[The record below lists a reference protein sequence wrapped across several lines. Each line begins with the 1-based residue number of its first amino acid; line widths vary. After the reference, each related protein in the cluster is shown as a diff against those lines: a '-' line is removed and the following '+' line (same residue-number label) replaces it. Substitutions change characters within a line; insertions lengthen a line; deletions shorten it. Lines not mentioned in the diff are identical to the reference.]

1 MSGHSA
7 AHDMANAPLDM
18 VDPGASG
25 TISID
30 RYGAIVEMVSAGVE
44 TRTLNNPTRS
54 GVRATV
60 RLKTA
65 GGNVTVSAANGL
77 NVAGNTAAVFGDVG
91 DQLDMVSVSHT
102 TGYRWE
108 ILTNTG
114 SVGLS

>member
-1 MSGHSA
+1 MSGHRA
-7 AHDMANAPLDM
+7 AHAMANAPLDM

-25 TISID
+25 
-30 RYGAIVEMVSAGVE
+30 
-44 TRTLNNPTRS
+44 
-54 GVRATV
+54 TV